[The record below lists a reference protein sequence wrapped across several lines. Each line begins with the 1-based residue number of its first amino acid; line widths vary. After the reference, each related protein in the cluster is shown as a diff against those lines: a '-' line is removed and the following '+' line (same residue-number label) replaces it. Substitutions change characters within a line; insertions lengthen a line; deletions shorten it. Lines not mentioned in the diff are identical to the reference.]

1 MTDKKNTELLKDII
15 AAAEDRKAENIT
27 VIDISEKTS
36 FADYFV
42 ILTGNSDRQ
51 VVAIADNILKTLR
64 NKKIKP
70 MGVEGYEVGLWA
82 LLDYGDVL
90 VHIFQPEVRSYYDL
104 EGFWA
109 DADRIKPDELTS

>member
-1 MTDKKNTELLKDII
+1 MTDKRNTELLKDII

-27 VIDISEKTS
+27 VIDVSEKTS

-51 VVAIADNILKTLR
+51 VIAIADHIIHSLR
-64 NKKIKP
+64 DKKVRP
-70 MGVEGYEVGLWA
+70 MGVEGREIGVWT

-109 DADRIKPDELTS
+109 DADRVKPDELTS